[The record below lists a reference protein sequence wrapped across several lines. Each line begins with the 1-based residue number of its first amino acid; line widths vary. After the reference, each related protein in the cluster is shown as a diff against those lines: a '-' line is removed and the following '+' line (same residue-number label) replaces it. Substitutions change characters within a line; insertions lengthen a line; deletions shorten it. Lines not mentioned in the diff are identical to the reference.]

1 MDYRLPGSSAH
12 GDSPGKNTGVS
23 CYALL
28 QGIFPIQGSNLHL
41 LCLLHWQVD
50 SLSLS
55 HLGSPKLTYVQFSSV
70 AQLCLT
76 LYDLMNHG
84 MPGLPVHHQLQKS
97 TQTHVH

>member
-1 MDYRLPGSSAH
+1 MDRGAWQATVHVVSKIWTRLSTH
-12 GDSPGKNTGVS
+12 T
-23 CYALL
+23 L
-28 QGIFPIQGSNLHL
+28 QRIFPAQGSNPSLW
-41 LCLLHWQVD
+41 HWQVD
-50 SLSLS
+50 SFSLS

-76 LYDLMNHG
+76 LCDLMNHG